1 VALLERYTG
10 DDLAR
15 AGEAIRQIAHRADTM
30 ERAAQLVVDRL
41 WDDFRDEDGEPAC
54 ALVRLYKTHRYRLL
68 PPDLAAFAQGILGT
82 EPPPDTR
89 CLSLLATR
97 GLEEA
102 WNDRRRS
109 EGHRAIPLPT
119 EDFVGRLPMVAGLI
133 EQLGLDIADVLEP
146 ERPRILELVQRT
158 YGAFHVPIALGSPY
172 LPAQDF
178 VARYGIQSAV
188 GFGGVLFSG
197 DFFAVVFFS
206 RVPVSE
212 AVADTVRVL
221 SLATR
226 VALQPFGARVF
237 A

>member
-1 VALLERYTG
+1 VAVLERYTG

-15 AGEAIRQIAHRADTM
+15 AGEGIRQIARRADTM
-30 ERAAQLVVDRL
+30 EHAAQLVVDLL
-41 WDDFRDEDGEPAC
+41 WDDFRDEEGAPAC
-54 ALVRLYKTHRYRLL
+54 ALLRVYKTHRYRLL
-68 PPDLAAFAQGILGT
+68 PPDLAAFAQGVLDA

-89 CLSLLATR
+89 CLTLLATR
-97 GLEEA
+97 GVEEA

-109 EGHRAIPLPT
+109 DGHKAIPLPT

-133 EQLGLDIADVLEP
+133 EQLGLEVADVLRP
-146 ERPRILELVQRT
+146 ERPRILELAQRT
-158 YGAFHVPIALGSPY
+158 YGAFHVPVALGSPC

-188 GFGGVLFSG
+188 GFGGVLFTG

-212 AVADTVRVL
+212 PVADTVRVL

-226 VALQPFGARVF
+226 VALLPFGSRVF